1 MKEWLKKYL
10 GWLGFGFWIAA
21 TLLFCVSEYILDIEL
36 DANILFCSLVI
47 MTALQTI
54 QDILNE
60 KYLTKYSQKV
70 KNTFMVF
77 ILTSS
82 LIMFYFIIFV

>member
-1 MKEWLKKYL
+1 MVKKYL
-10 GWLGFGFWIAA
+10 GFLGFGFWMAA
-21 TLLFCVSEYILDIEL
+21 TLLFCVSKYILNIEL
-36 DANILFCSLVI
+36 DANILFCSLII

-70 KNTFMVF
+70 KNTLMAF